1 MAKNVNDELKHG
13 EGLGDRIA
21 GKVAS
26 FGGSWAF
33 IIIFIVAIGS
43 YMLLNTGFFG
53 FKIFDCYP
61 YVFLNLI
68 LACIAALQAP
78 MIMMT
83 QNREMKRDR
92 LRAEQDYEVNV
103 RAEQEIQDVQEHL
116 HRMEDHINW
125 LMQEIKDL
133 RESDRSH

>member
-33 IIIFIVAIGS
+33 IIIFIVSIGS
-43 YMLLNTGFFG
+43 YMLLNTGLFG
-53 FKIFDCYP
+53 FQIFDCYP

-125 LMQEIKDL
+125 LMQEIRDL
-133 RESDRSH
+133 RESDRKQ

>member
-1 MAKNVNDELKHG
+1 MARNVNDELRQG

-21 GKVAS
+21 GKIAS

-33 IIIFIVAIGS
+33 IIIFVLAIGA
-43 YMLLNTGFFG
+43 YMLLNMGLFG
-53 FKIFDCYP
+53 FKAFDCYP
-61 YVFLNLI
+61 YVFLNLL

-92 LRAEQDYEVNV
+92 LRAEQDFEVNV

-116 HRMEDHINW
+116 HRMEDRLTW
-125 LMQEIKDL
+125 LMQELKEL
-133 RESDRSH
+133 RESSRKQ

>member
-1 MAKNVNDELKHG
+1 MARNVNDELKQG
-13 EGLGDRIA
+13 EGIGDRIA
-21 GKVAS
+21 GKIAS

-33 IIIFIVAIGS
+33 IIIFVLVIGA
-43 YMLLNTGFFG
+43 YMLLNTGLFG
-53 FKIFDCYP
+53 FTIFDCYP

-116 HRMEDHINW
+116 HRMEDRLAW
-125 LMQEIKDL
+125 LMQELKEL
-133 RESDRSH
+133 RESNRKQ